1 MWRASE
7 NAVWRDCPKRCL
19 SDAPGVDGAAMRK
32 AEGVELLDHIGEQD
46 RRRAE
51 EGLLA
56 IQDAEGGIYF
66 KHIDDLRPQD
76 MDFRTDAEW
85 VKVEWLKARVRLLKE
100 GREGAPPIPDH
111 LCFELLR
118 KPLVRSS
125 RRFAE
130 LAFHALR

>member
-1 MWRASE
+1 
-7 NAVWRDCPKRCL
+7 
-19 SDAPGVDGAAMRK
+19 MRK

-85 VKVEWLKARVRLLKE
+85 VEVEWLKARVRLLKE

-111 LCFELLR
+111 LL
-118 KPLVRSS
+118 
-125 RRFAE
+125 
-130 LAFHALR
+130 